1 MCVVNARCWCNRQIL
16 WAARRS
22 VQVTE
27 DKPLA
32 ILVKG
37 IAEVLHI
44 VFTELDSRKTQA
56 IRKRHSSARLRPSA
70 DRNRPSTRISPT
82 RRWPCSHNCCAMALF
97 RIRVGFATWRPG
109 KWRRCR
115 FAQFRHVL
123 NLTKLVR
130 VADYT
135 GVGLDVVQMRPRAG
149 YDLVRC
155 MSEALRVGDT
165 Q

>member
-56 IRKRHSSARLRPSA
+56 IRKRHSAARLRPSA
-70 DRNRPSTRISPT
+70 DRNRSSTRISRLPGVGHTDPT
-82 RRWPCSHNCCAMALF
+82 AAPWLCFVSGWVLQLGDRASGAVAKPTLIRNRAMAQQL
-97 RIRVGFATWRPG
+97 G
-109 KWRRCR
+109 
-115 FAQFRHVL
+115 Q
-123 NLTKLVR
+123 
-130 VADYT
+130 
-135 GVGLDVVQMRPRAG
+135 
-149 YDLVRC
+149 
-155 MSEALRVGDT
+155 
-165 Q
+165 